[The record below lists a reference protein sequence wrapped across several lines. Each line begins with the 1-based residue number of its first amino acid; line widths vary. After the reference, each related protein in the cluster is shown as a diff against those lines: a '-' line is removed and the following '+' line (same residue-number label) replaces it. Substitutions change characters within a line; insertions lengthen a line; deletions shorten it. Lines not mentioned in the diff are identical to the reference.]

1 MQPPQYAGLYVCSDM
16 AGDYWVI
23 DTDYDTFAS
32 VYSCGDILGI
42 VKIELAYI
50 LTREKNPSEETVLM
64 LINIVHVVLC
74 QSSILIPQVQ
84 LALDAFER
92 NGITDLPWQY
102 IANADDCVYD
112 IEPSCSDSFPS
123 Q

>member
-1 MQPPQYAGLYVCSDM
+1 M

-32 VYSCGDILGI
+32 VYSCANAGPI
-42 VKIELAYI
+42 KIEIAYI
-50 LTREKNPSEETVLM
+50 LTREKNPSEETV
-64 LINIVHVVLC
+64 
-74 QSSILIPQVQ
+74 Q
-84 LALDAFER
+84 LALDAFDR
-92 NGITDLPWQY
+92 NGIFDLPWQY

-112 IEPSCSDSFPS
+112 ISPSCNDDYPS

>member
-1 MQPPQYAGLYVCSDM
+1 M
-16 AGDYWVI
+16 I

-32 VYSCGDILGI
+32 VYSCADLGPI
-42 VKIELAYI
+42 KFELAYI
-50 LTREKNPSEETVLM
+50 LTREKNPSEETVLIFSVM
-64 LINIVHVVLC
+64 KPIGQLLTTF
-74 QSSILIPQVQ
+74 LPQVQ

-112 IEPSCSDSFPS
+112 IDPSCSDDYPS
-123 Q
+123 K